1 MRIALGMSLLLAL
14 ASIGCTTAP
23 QAPPPPASTASTTTT
38 VDAAQP
44 TAASSTP
51 TDTAIATEE
60 TTEQADSDLCD
71 GNRPHTEIPLDQH
84 YAATVQGEGQVP
96 ISTEIGAAP
105 GASYGIGGESVIALS
120 FGYDDSCQQWL
131 KLKWEASDFTGW
143 LARGTQV
150 ELLY

>member
-1 MRIALGMSLLLAL
+1 MRIALSMSLLLAL
-14 ASIGCTTAP
+14 ASISCTTAP
-23 QAPPPPASTASTTTT
+23 QAPPPPTSTASTTTEE
-38 VDAAQP
+38 AAQP

-51 TDTAIATEE
+51 TDTAIATEK
-60 TTEQADSDLCD
+60 TTEQADPDLCD

-96 ISTEIGAAP
+96 ISPEIGAAP

-143 LARGTQV
+143 LARGAQV
-150 ELLY
+150 EFVY